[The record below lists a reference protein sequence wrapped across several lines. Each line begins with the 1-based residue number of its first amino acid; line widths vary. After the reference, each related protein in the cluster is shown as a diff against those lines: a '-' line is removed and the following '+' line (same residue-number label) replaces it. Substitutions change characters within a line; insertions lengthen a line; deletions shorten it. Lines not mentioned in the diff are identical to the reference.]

1 MREGDMKK
9 FINQVAQVSFS
20 GEVALDLG
28 KKILYVTERAVFE
41 LVREGLKL
49 IEIAPGIDL
58 QKDILD
64 QMEFAPIIA
73 DDLKEMPKELFQ
85 EEWGG
90 LKDIMN
96 AQ

>member
-1 MREGDMKK
+1 MKK